1 MAQEALQP
9 LLRVSLPLFH
19 GRLGLLPFRR
29 PIYTVV
35 GAPIPVR
42 RSPRPGRAQVDA
54 LHALYVERLTRLF
67 EEHKE
72 RYGVPADRHLV
83 LT

>member
-1 MAQEALQP
+1 MTSVPDDRSGREGKRRGVLATC
-9 LLRVSLPLFH
+9 VSLRIP
-19 GRLGLLPFRR
+19 P
-29 PIYTVV
+29 TV

-54 LHALYVERLTRLF
+54 LHALYVERLTQLF

-72 RYGVPADRHLV
+72 RYGVPADGHLV

>member
-1 MAQEALQP
+1 MTSVLDDRSGREGRRQGIPGTAL
-9 LLRVSLPLFH
+9 SLPV
-19 GRLGLLPFRR
+19 LP
-29 PIYTVV
+29 TV
-35 GAPIPVR
+35 GAPIRVQ
-42 RSPRPGRAQVDA
+42 RSPRPSRAQVDT

-72 RYGVPADRHLV
+72 RYGVPADQHLV

>member
-1 MAQEALQP
+1 M
-9 LLRVSLPLFH
+9 
-19 GRLGLLPFRR
+19 
-29 PIYTVV
+29 
-35 GAPIPVR
+35 R

-72 RYGVPADRHLV
+72 RYGVLAYRHLV
-83 LT
+83 LTQARRRLPSLPAPYDCGWG

>member
-1 MAQEALQP
+1 MQQ
-9 LLRVSLPLFH
+9 
-19 GRLGLLPFRR
+19 
-29 PIYTVV
+29 
-35 GAPIPVR
+35 
-42 RSPRPGRAQVDA
+42 SPRPSRAEVDA